1 MEYYNKMGISLQLFE
16 GIKNIISKNPKI
28 NKAVIFGSRARG
40 DYKKTSDID
49 ICIYGKDIQNI
60 DINLLEDSL
69 KEIDTPLD
77 FDIVYFDKISKE
89 ALKINIE
96 KDGILI
102 YAKK

>member
-1 MEYYNKMGISLQLFE
+1 MEVYSKMGISLKLFND
-16 GIKNIISKNPKI
+16 IKKVVLKNPIIDKV
-28 NKAVIFGSRARG
+28 VIFGSRARG

-49 ICIYGKDIQNI
+49 ICIYGKDIKSI
-60 DINLLEDSL
+60 DINLLEDSF
-69 KEIDTPLD
+69 KEINTPLD
-77 FDIVYFDKISKE
+77 FDVVYFNKISKE

>member
-1 MEYYNKMGISLQLFE
+1 MKDHNKMGISFQLFE
-16 GIKNIISKNPKI
+16 EIRNSILKNPKI

-49 ICIYGKDIQNI
+49 ICIYGNNIQNI
-60 DINLLEDSL
+60 DVNLLEDSL
-69 KEIDTPLD
+69 KEINTPLD
-77 FDIVYFDKISKE
+77 FDIVYYDKITKE
-89 ALKINIE
+89 ALRINIE

>member
-1 MEYYNKMGISLQLFE
+1 MKDHNKMGISLQLFE
-16 GIKNIISKNPKI
+16 EIRNSILKNPKI

-49 ICIYGKDIQNI
+49 ICIYGKDIQNM

-69 KEIDTPLD
+69 NEINTPLD

-102 YAKK
+102 YVKK

>member
-16 GIKNIISKNPKI
+16 DIKNIISKNPKI

>member
-1 MEYYNKMGISLQLFE
+1 MEYYSKMGISLQLFE
-16 GIKNIISKNPKI
+16 DIKNIISKNPKI
-28 NKAVIFGSRARG
+28 NKVVIFGSRARG
-40 DYKKTSDID
+40 DYRKTSDID
-49 ICIYGKDIQNI
+49 ICIYGKDIKNI

-89 ALKINIE
+89 ALKNNIE

>member
-1 MEYYNKMGISLQLFE
+1 MKDHNEMGISLKLFE
-16 GIKNIISKNPKI
+16 DIKNSISKNPKI
-28 NKAVIFGSRARG
+28 NKVVIFGSRARG

-49 ICIYGKDIQNI
+49 ICIYGKDIKNI
-60 DINLLEDSL
+60 DINLLEDSI

-89 ALKINIE
+89 ALKNNIE